1 MLGPSCRDLKDCELL
16 EKFATAILNLLTGS
30 AFAATEA
37 HYLANDGKLILPDAY
52 APWCA
57 TRNNTNSAH
66 GDSDFR
72 IISPPPNAQYQ
83 IILSC
88 QRPQQM
94 VELTPAFASDVE
106 WFVNGARAAPEHD
119 GRCDQC

>member
-1 MLGPSCRDLKDCELL
+1 MLEPSCRDLKDCELL

-88 QRPQQM
+88 QRPSKWLNSPQHSRA
-94 VELTPAFASDVE
+94 T
-106 WFVNGARAAPEHD
+106 WNGS
-119 GRCDQC
+119 